1 MKLRRTKAVEKEL
14 DFIVTVR
21 NVIFKKVMFWGI
33 AKKSRNIFEKRFLVF
48 FNGGNYKHS

>member
-14 DFIVTVR
+14 DFIVTLR

-33 AKKSRNIFEKRFLVF
+33 AKKVGTYLRNEL
-48 FNGGNYKHS
+48 